1 MATKADF
8 TEAEWTTLERG
19 VTGSSVLVSL
29 ADRDFTD
36 TFGEVSAMTHYLAG
50 QQVAASSELI
60 RQLAKVHGT
69 GFGLTSSPEKVRAET
84 LDALK
89 GSIATLTAKSP
100 DDVEPYRQL
109 VIGTATAVAEAKSG
123 VKPTEASVLAAI
135 RDALGAS

>member
-1 MATKADF
+1 MATKTDF
-8 TEAEWTTLERG
+8 TDAEWTTLARG

-36 TFGEVSAMTHYLAG
+36 TFGGVSAMTHYLAG

-69 GFGLTSSPEKVRAET
+69 GFGITSSPDKVRAET
-84 LDALK
+84 VDALK
-89 GSIATLTAKSP
+89 SSIATRTTKSP

-109 VIGTATAVAEAKSG
+109 VIGTATAVAEA
-123 VKPTEASVLAAI
+123 
-135 RDALGAS
+135 